1 MRTREFLSRYRA
13 AFVALAVSAAVHA
26 AVFVSSAFHADVP
39 DEASDGPG
47 FTATLEAVTTEP
59 AAIPVP
65 AQAHRA
71 THHSHP
77 RPRPKPGP
85 VEVPGAR
92 AALEPGTLVPQM
104 DVPAIDVPPPPTPQ
118 PDVVAM
124 AQPAVPVPALA
135 PPAFPVEAL
144 PANLT
149 ISYKLTSAF
158 ADGVAKYTWA
168 RDGDKYTI
176 EGEAQAE
183 GFFTLFLEGRLL
195 QEASGVVTATGLKPD
210 HFSEHKPNQP
220 AEGVQFDWATRKVTL
235 DRGDKQKTEDITGN
249 TMDWL
254 SMIFQM
260 ASVPPTGDS
269 YDLRVY
275 TQRRYYEFHL
285 IVIGP
290 EEIEIPMGKVRT
302 LHMRHVDPKDGEIV
316 DVWLGIDQHY
326 LPVKLRYPVA
336 RNRLM
341 VEQSATSV
349 SE

>member
-13 AFVALAVSAAVHA
+13 ALVALALSAAVHA
-26 AVFVSSAFHADVP
+26 AVFVNSALRTDIPEEAP
-39 DEASDGPG
+39 DSPEY
-47 FTATLEAVTTEP
+47 TATLEAMTMEP
-59 AAIPVP
+59 AAKP
-65 AQAHRA
+65 APTPRA
-71 THHSHP
+71 TPHHA
-77 RPRPKPGP
+77 RARPKARP
-85 VEVPGAR
+85 VEVPEAL
-92 AALEPGTLVPQM
+92 AALEPGRLVRQV
-104 DVPAIDVPPPPTPQ
+104 DVPSIDVPPPAPPQ

-124 AQPAVPVPALA
+124 AQPAVPVPALETA
-135 PPAFPVEAL
+135 KFPVEAL
-144 PANLT
+144 PSNLT
-149 ISYKLTSAF
+149 IEYKLTSAF
-158 ADGVAKYTWA
+158 ADGMAKYTWK
-168 RDGDKYTI
+168 RDGDHYTI
-176 EGEAQAE
+176 DGEAQAE

-195 QEASGVVTATGLKPD
+195 QEASGVVTDHGLKPD
-210 HFSEHKPNQP
+210 HFTEHKPNQP

-235 DRGDKQKTEDITGN
+235 DRGDKQKTEDITG
-249 TMDWL
+249 TTLDWL

-285 IVIGP
+285 IVIGA